1 MRTKNVGINIRVDEK
16 EKRDLERKAK
26 KSGLSLS
33 AYLRKVGLEKE
44 IYPIPDKEFY
54 KVYIDICKVKNAIDE
69 TLPIEKVKQCLEI
82 VSNEFLDI
90 YNSKRGDN
98 EDGNN

>member
-1 MRTKNVGINIRVDEK
+1 MRTKNIGINIRVDEK
-16 EKRDLERKAK
+16 EKRNLERKAK

-44 IYPIPDKEFY
+44 IYPIPEKEFY

-69 TLPIEKVKQCLEI
+69 TLPIEKIKQCLEI
-82 VSNEFLDI
+82 ISNEFLDI
-90 YNSKRGDN
+90 YNSKRGND

>member
-1 MRTKNVGINIRVDEK
+1 MRSKNVGINIRVDEK

-44 IYPIPDKEFY
+44 IYPISEKEFY

-69 TLPIEKVKQCLEI
+69 TLPIEKIKQCLEI
-82 VSNEFLDI
+82 ISNEFLDI
-90 YNSKRGDN
+90 YNSKKGDD

>member
-1 MRTKNVGINIRVDEK
+1 MKKIFIKKVLNENFFALYRRTRISVYLIIIFE
-16 EKRDLERKAK
+16 
-26 KSGLSLS
+26 GLFI
-33 AYLRKVGLEKE
+33 YLEKE

-69 TLPIEKVKQCLEI
+69 TLPIEKIKQCLEI
-82 VSNEFLDI
+82 ISNEFLDI
-90 YNSKRGDN
+90 YNSKRGDD

>member
-16 EKRDLERKAK
+16 EKRNLERKAK

-54 KVYIDICKVKNAIDE
+54 KVYIDKCFQNIKYWLQHILIQE
-69 TLPIEKVKQCLEI
+69 HIIIIL
-82 VSNEFLDI
+82 
-90 YNSKRGDN
+90 
-98 EDGNN
+98 

>member
-16 EKRDLERKAK
+16 EKRNLERKAK

-69 TLPIEKVKQCLEI
+69 TLPIEKIKQCLEI
-82 VSNEFLDI
+82 ISNEFLDI
-90 YNSKRGDN
+90 YNSKRG
-98 EDGNN
+98 EDEDVNN

>member
-1 MRTKNVGINIRVDEK
+1 MRAKNVGINIRVDEK
-16 EKRDLERKAK
+16 EKRDLERKVK
-26 KSGLSLS
+26 ESGLSLS

-69 TLPIEKVKQCLEI
+69 TLPIEKIKQCLEI
-82 VSNEFLDI
+82 ISNEFLDI
-90 YNSKRGDN
+90 YNSKRGDD

>member
-1 MRTKNVGINIRVDEK
+1 MK
-16 EKRDLERKAK
+16 EKQVQICIRLNQKEKKILQRKAK

-33 AYLRKVGLEKE
+33 SYLRKVGLEKE

-69 TLPIEKVKQCLEI
+69 TLPIEKIKQCLEI
-82 VSNEFLDI
+82 ISNEFLDI
-90 YNSKRGDN
+90 YNSKRGDD

>member
-54 KVYIDICKVKNAIDE
+54 KVYIDICKVKKAKDE
-69 TLPIEKVKQCLEI
+69 TLPIEKIKQCLEI
-82 VSNEFLDI
+82 ISNEFLDI
-90 YNSKRGDN
+90 YNSKRGDD

>member
-90 YNSKRGDN
+90 YNSKRGDD

>member
-69 TLPIEKVKQCLEI
+69 TLPIEKIKQCLEI
-82 VSNEFLDI
+82 ISNEFLDI
-90 YNSKRGDN
+90 YNSKRGDD

>member
-1 MRTKNVGINIRVDEK
+1 MVYYGFSKFSLG
-16 EKRDLERKAK
+16 K

-54 KVYIDICKVKNAIDE
+54 RVYIDICKVKNAIDE
-69 TLPIEKVKQCLEI
+69 TLPIEKIKQCLEI
-82 VSNEFLDI
+82 ISNEFLDI
-90 YNSKRGDN
+90 YNSKRGDD

>member
-33 AYLRKVGLEKE
+33 AYLRKFGLEKE

-69 TLPIEKVKQCLEI
+69 TLPIEKIKQCLEI
-82 VSNEFLDI
+82 ISNEFLDI
-90 YNSKRGDN
+90 YNSKRGDD

>member
-69 TLPIEKVKQCLEI
+69 TLPIEKIKQCLEI
-82 VSNEFLDI
+82 ISNEFLDI
-90 YNSKRGDN
+90 YNSKRGED

>member
-16 EKRDLERKAK
+16 EKRDLERKDK

-69 TLPIEKVKQCLEI
+69 TLPIEKIKQCLEI
-82 VSNEFLDI
+82 ISNEFLDI
-90 YNSKRGDN
+90 YNSKRGDD

>member
-44 IYPIPDKEFY
+44 IYPIPEKEFY
-54 KVYIDICKVKNAIDE
+54 TIDE
-69 TLPIEKVKQCLEI
+69 TLPIEKIKQGLEI
-82 VSNEFLDI
+82 ISNEFLDI
-90 YNSKRGDN
+90 YNSKRGDD

>member
-69 TLPIEKVKQCLEI
+69 TLPIEKIKQCLEI
-82 VSNEFLDI
+82 ISNEFLDI
-90 YNSKRGDN
+90 YKSKRGED

>member
-82 VSNEFLDI
+82 ISNEFLDI
-90 YNSKRGDN
+90 YNSKRGDD

>member
-1 MRTKNVGINIRVDEK
+1 MRTKNVEICIRVDEN
-16 EKRDLERKAK
+16 EKKNLERKAK
-26 KSGLSLS
+26 KGGLSLS

-69 TLPIEKVKQCLEI
+69 TLPIEKIKQCLEI
-82 VSNEFLDI
+82 ISNEFLDI
-90 YNSKRGDN
+90 YNLKRGDD

>member
-69 TLPIEKVKQCLEI
+69 TLPIEKIKQCLEI
-82 VSNEFLDI
+82 ISNEFLDI
-90 YNSKRGDN
+90 YSSKRGDD